1 MKVLDLCC
9 QNNHAFEGWFGSE
22 ADFQDQH
29 QRGLLQC
36 PLCGDSQVRKVLSA
50 PRIQRGARAVSAQE
64 QAPSASSAAPAA
76 SVPLPATAAGTDHS
90 VASLQAAWLE
100 VARKI
105 VAQTEDV
112 GAHFADEARRM
123 HYGDVPER
131 AIRGQASREETVQLL
146 DEGIAILPLPGI
158 ATETL
163 H

>member
-9 QNNHAFEGWFGSE
+9 QNDHTFEGWFGSE

-50 PRIQRGARAVSAQE
+50 PRIQRSARTVSAQE
-64 QAPSASSAAPAA
+64 PVLPAA
-76 SVPLPATAAGTDHS
+76 STPLPASAAGGADHS

-123 HYGDVPER
+123 HHGEVPER

-146 DEGIAILPLPGI
+146 DEGIAVLPLPGI
-158 ATETL
+158 ATKTL